1 MSCYKLVIDTNIFY
15 TFVELSSYPENL
27 FDCVSLLCNI
37 INCCEF
43 KICRNDEIF
52 KEFDKFKKK
61 ISKGKNRNFFNK
73 WLEKMYYKQKFVL
86 VQLATQIKPKIHKKD
101 QKIHRK
107 DIKFYQTAY
116 NTTDKIIITQEKK
129 LLALKEKV
137 YQEFGINTLT
147 IQDANDHIMR
157 IHSIETLT

>member
-73 WLEKMYYKQKFVL
+73 WIKQMFYKQKFEQ
-86 VQLATQIKPKIHKKD
+86 VQLATHIKP
-101 QKIHRK
+101 KIHRK
-107 DIKFYQTAY
+107 DIKFYQTAC
-116 NTTDKIIITQEKK
+116 NTTDKIVITQEEK
-129 LLALKEKV
+129 LLASKEEIHQK
-137 YQEFGINTLT
+137 FGIHTLT
-147 IQDANDHIMR
+147 IQDANDYIMK
-157 IHSIETLT
+157 IHSNLTLT